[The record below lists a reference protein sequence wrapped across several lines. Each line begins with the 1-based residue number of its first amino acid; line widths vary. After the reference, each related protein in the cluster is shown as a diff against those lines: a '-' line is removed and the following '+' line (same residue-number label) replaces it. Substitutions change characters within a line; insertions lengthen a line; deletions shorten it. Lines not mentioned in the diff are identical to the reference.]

1 MDFQE
6 YYYLMFPEQEKIDNI
21 LQEMSVQIPSERSRL
36 RDTYL
41 NLEYTKTVLKYGKFL
56 EKWTCSEHFEFEVY
70 KFSREGD
77 WCPTYYFIHGNQLI
91 AAMIQV
97 SIVSNVVTIHD
108 ASGKGG
114 RFSGLVPRIYVEYFL
129 KKYDAIISD
138 NSHTKEGFGMYQ
150 ELLRNKDRLKISISI
165 LDTNTYEEFV
175 VDNLEELG
183 KFYGNT
189 SDFVKYRFVI
199 RKL

>member
-1 MDFQE
+1 MDFNK
-6 YYYLMFPEQEKIDNI
+6 YYYLIFPEQKKIDN
-21 LQEMSVQIPSERSRL
+21 LLHEMSVQIPSERSRL

-41 NLEYTKTVLKYGKFL
+41 NMEYAETVLKYGTFV
-56 EKWTCSEHFEFEVY
+56 EKWICSEHFEFEVY
-70 KFSREGD
+70 TFLREGD
-77 WCPTYYFIHGNQLI
+77 WCPTYYFIHGDQLI

-97 SIVSNVVTIHD
+97 SIENNKVTIHD

-114 RFSGLVPRIYVEYFL
+114 RFSGLVPRIYVGYFL
-129 KKYDAIISD
+129 KKYDALISD

-150 ELLRNKDRLKISISI
+150 ELLRNKDRLKISISV
-165 LDTNTYEEFV
+165 LNTNTDEEFA
-175 VDNLEELG
+175 VDDLEELG

-189 SDFVKYRFVI
+189 ADFVKYRFVI